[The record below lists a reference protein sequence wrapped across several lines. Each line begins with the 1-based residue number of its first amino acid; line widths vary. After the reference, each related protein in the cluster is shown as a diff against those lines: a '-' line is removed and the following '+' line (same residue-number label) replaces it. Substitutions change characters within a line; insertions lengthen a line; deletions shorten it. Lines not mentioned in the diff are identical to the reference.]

1 MKFCTNCGQEL
12 SENSKFCTNCGEKVI
27 SVKKK
32 IETTKPI
39 KLKLEKQKYVDI
51 NKSELN
57 KINQTIKLQNNQT
70 SIVKKSWIAAGF
82 FAFIVVLAI
91 MDLDSLPIH
100 PAIVMLSIFFC
111 LSAVVIG
118 FMFRSREKK
127 LQSLISGEKLLAA
140 WTLSDFEKQNYVNF
154 LFENEKSKN
163 RGLLMV
169 ISVISVVV
177 FGVFILII
185 DEGKLAMF
193 FVLIGLIVFLSFF
206 AFGLPFYYRNR
217 NLKNDGKILIGK
229 NFAYINGFFHN
240 WDFPLSGIKKAKIIK
255 QPFYGLYIKY
265 YYTDR
270 TLTNTEELNIPA
282 SEYIDLRPLVD
293 ELNIK

>member
-111 LSAVVIG
+111 LSAVIIG

>member
-12 SENSKFCTNCGEKVI
+12 SENSKFCTNCGEKII
-27 SVKKK
+27 SVKKI
-32 IETTKPI
+32 IETPKPI

>member
-91 MDLDSLPIH
+91 MDLVSLPIH

-111 LSAVVIG
+111 LSAVIIG